1 MNWTLFRQ
9 TIRFQRV
16 RLALVCAAL
25 AVWGFLLP
33 VIYARFGSQ
42 FSAMMNSGLLPEE
55 FANFGGGDV
64 FSLPGSIA
72 LSFIHPIAIILISVF
87 AIGFSAAAIA
97 GERQWGTLEVALAR
111 PVSRQTFY
119 FTLLAAS
126 WLFVGTTIAALL
138 AGGVSGSIFAGVAG
152 ELAFEH
158 LPLLWVNGVILFG
171 TFAAIGL
178 AASVSFDR
186 LPPALGWALGIVI
199 TMYVMQVLGSLWPAA
214 EKLQPYSLFYYLKPK
229 PILTG
234 AAEPLDL
241 GVLALVI
248 LVAMAWA
255 LVVFPRRD
263 LAAPS

>member
-1 MNWTLFRQ
+1 MNWTLFWQ
-9 TIRFQRV
+9 TCRFQRI
-16 RLALVCAAL
+16 RLALVCVAL

-42 FSAMMNSGLLPEE
+42 FSALMKSGLLPKE

-87 AIGFSAAAIA
+87 AIGFSSAAVAA
-97 GERQWGTLEVALAR
+97 ERERGTLEVALAR
-111 PVSRQTFY
+111 PVSRQSFY
-119 FTLLAAS
+119 FTLLMAS
-126 WLFVGTTIAALL
+126 WVFVATTIAALL
-138 AGGVSGSIFAGVAG
+138 AGGVSGSVFAGVAG
-152 ELAFEH
+152 ELAFER

-171 TFAAIGL
+171 AFAAIGL

-214 EKLQPYSLFYYLKPK
+214 EILQPYSLFYYLKPK

-234 AAEPLDL
+234 AAEPFDL
-241 GVLALVI
+241 AVLGLVI
-248 LVAMAWA
+248 GLAIVWA

>member
-1 MNWTLFRQ
+1 M
-9 TIRFQRV
+9 
-16 RLALVCAAL
+16 
-25 AVWGFLLP
+25 P
-33 VIYARFGSQ
+33 VT
-42 FSAMMNSGLLPEE
+42 
-55 FANFGGGDV
+55 
-64 FSLPGSIA
+64 IA
-72 LSFIHPIAIILISVF
+72 LSFIHPNAIIVISVF
-87 AIGFSAAAIA
+87 AMAFTSAAVAV
-97 GERQWGTLEVALAR
+97 ERQWGTLEVALAR

-171 TFAAIGL
+171 TFAAIAL

-241 GVLALVI
+241 AVLALVI
-248 LVAMAWA
+248 ALAIAWA